1 MLKGIHT
8 HKEKTV
14 SWTRTQ
20 VSWWV
25 PIAVITH
32 TRNKGKLGRKGLMTC
47 SHLIPSQK
55 EVRTGTQTRQETGGR
70 N

>member
-1 MLKGIHT
+1 MLKGIPHT
-8 HKEKTV
+8 QGKDSFIYKYTGV
-14 SWTRTQ
+14 VVR
-20 VSWWV
+20 V

-32 TRNKGKLGRKGLMTC
+32 QEERKGFMTC

-55 EVRTGTQTRQETGGR
+55 EVRTGTQKGKEPGGR